1 MQHIAFWP
9 HVGVAVIA
17 VALLIVGFA
26 LRRHSGGVLMIW
38 IGLLSMLA
46 LIVHT
51 VMAAVNA

>member
-26 LRRHSGGVLMIW
+26 LRRHPGGVLMIW